1 LALGTLLEIIFG
13 VADAVEL
20 GSNSVNPPRRIE
32 GGLRL
37 SRPLLG
43 MMWLVVVV
51 SSALLW
57 RWRIPL
63 WSAKPNWSIV
73 VGMVWLLFSVL
84 TLLLTPAGL
93 SLRSTDQRSRTRPA
107 P

>member
-57 RWRIPL
+57 RCAFRC
-63 WSAKPNWSIV
+63 
-73 VGMVWLLFSVL
+73 G
-84 TLLLTPAGL
+84 
-93 SLRSTDQRSRTRPA
+93 LRSPIGQSLLEWSGCCLA
-107 P
+107 C